1 MATYID
7 VHPDTI
13 LLTDVSD
20 TMQVVEGAE
29 HGGTAGG
36 ADEERNAT
44 VAARLCNLLLEV
56 RQQDLTPETKRG
68 DLNFTLNQ
76 TAVILPTKLFH
87 YDAIMSSCINI

>member
-1 MATYID
+1 
-7 VHPDTI
+7 
-13 LLTDVSD
+13 
-20 TMQVVEGAE
+20 MQVVESAE
-29 HGGTAGG
+29 DGGTASG

-76 TAVILPTKLFH
+76 TAVILPPKLFH
-87 YDAIMSSCINI
+87 YYAMKTP